1 MKYIKEYK
9 SSKSYEEGD
18 YVLAFRGK
26 MYYCQIIEKES
37 NNIYG
42 AGSKGVPE
50 IHTEYLLVGYE
61 VISGK
66 SIGIQVREINN
77 AQNTIIRKLKPNE
90 IGEYDMYDKI
100 EKYNL

>member
-37 NNIYG
+37 K
-42 AGSKGVPE
+42 SVPE
-50 IHTEYLLVGYE
+50 IHTEYLLVGYD

-66 SIGIQVREINN
+66 SIGIQVREWDNS
-77 AQNTIIRKLKPNE
+77 QNTIIRKLKPNE
-90 IGEYDMYDKI
+90 IEEYDMYDKI